1 MNIINQKLVQK
12 TRRQK
17 RNEKLFNTFMVIAF
31 IAMTVFAV
39 LIYCRY
45 GN

>member
-1 MNIINQKLVQK
+1 MNVIDPKLIQK

>member
-1 MNIINQKLVQK
+1 MNVIDHKLIQK

-17 RNEKLFNTFMVIAF
+17 RKDKLFNTFMVIAF
-31 IAMTVFAV
+31 IAMSVFAV

>member
-1 MNIINQKLVQK
+1 MNVIDPKLIQK

-17 RNEKLFNTFMVIAF
+17 RNKKLFNTFMVVAF
-31 IAMTVFAV
+31 IAMTAFAV